1 MGLDTCKYRSPKI
14 ASDLAFYLEQQCVQK
29 SGIHLGSGEVLYEFT
44 SGELLGSWDSRISF
58 RILREEWISNGKGI
72 QQVPCQPYIEV
83 EASLHKFFAGQNI
96 YGAPTGFQM
105 TSFWFLKQIFKQLGV
120 NISDHKQDHKNSARL
135 PSFWDWQVCRIDVAE
150 VYRLTPTAIGE
161 FFRSINHCKFPRR
174 SAKAA
179 KYGINAVYFPG
190 SYTTLKLYHK
200 GPEFKEHDKL
210 RIKNSLMHYIK
221 DQMDKDNFLNAD
233 HRLEVYK
240 RWLAWRDKKLAALQ
254 RLADNRLRVEV
265 EIHADKLQHD
275 FEHLKRLPKISE
287 ITDQY
292 INKIHDAEVFKL
304 LREGKTDMET
314 VRTHDKVKAR
324 LNALYSL
331 RSANTL
337 YAFYTQMSLRGEDA
351 TRLEYS
357 KAQFYSNRK
366 KLVEAA
372 VSWHSTDMYLVPQE
386 TALPDGFA
394 PVRGNLRLCI
404 APMRQHSVFLSRQ
417 DALEDMPLAA

>member
-14 ASDLAFYLEQQCVQK
+14 ASDLASYLEQQCIQK

-72 QQVPCQPYIEV
+72 QQIPCQPYIEV

-105 TSFWFLKQIFKQLGV
+105 TSFWFLKQVFKQLGV
-120 NISDHKQDHKNSARL
+120 NISDHKQDHEKSARL

-150 VYRLTPTAIGE
+150 VYQLVPAAIGE

-174 SAKAA
+174 STKAA

-210 RIKNSLMHYIK
+210 RIKNSLMLYIK
-221 DQMDKDNFLNAD
+221 EQMEKDNFLNAD
-233 HRLEVYK
+233 HECEVYR

-275 FEHLKRLPKISE
+275 FEYLKRLPKISE

-314 VRTHDKVKAR
+314 VRTYDKVKAR
-324 LNALYSL
+324 LNALYTS

-337 YAFYTQMSLRGEDA
+337 FAFYTQMSLRGEDA
-351 TRLEYS
+351 VRVEYS

-366 KLVEAA
+366 KLVDAA

-394 PVRGNLRLCI
+394 PVRGNLRLCT
-404 APMRQHSVFLSRQ
+404 APMRQRSVFLSRQ
-417 DALEDMPLAA
+417 DAEFMPLAA